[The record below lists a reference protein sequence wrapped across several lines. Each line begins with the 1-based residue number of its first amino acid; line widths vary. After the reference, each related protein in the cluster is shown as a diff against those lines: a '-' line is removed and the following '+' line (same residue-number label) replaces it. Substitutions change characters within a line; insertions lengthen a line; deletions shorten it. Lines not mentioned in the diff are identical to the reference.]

1 MRHGR
6 QEIKVMKSNRLIWL
20 IFAGML
26 ASFVVGAVILMLL
39 QR

>member
-1 MRHGR
+1 VKR
-6 QEIKVMKSNRLIWL
+6 NLLIWL